1 MTPAQ
6 MGVHVKSTH
15 AAERQYVIASEKMAE
30 RSIKA
35 LHNGKPLIAKASR
48 PPPLGHGV
56 RIQPAALEL
65 VGQGANPVAGPTSP
79 ADRHRGRSG
88 TPCE

>member
-30 RSIKA
+30 RSLKA
-35 LHNGKPLIAKASR
+35 LDNGKPLIAKALAR
-48 PPPLGHGV
+48 W
-56 RIQPAALEL
+56 
-65 VGQGANPVAGPTSP
+65 AN
-79 ADRHRGRSG
+79 DLRRWGRAE
-88 TPCE
+88 CE